1 MLELLFAILR
11 SLAESGSMKSLD
23 VFNGSSAEA
32 SVPVSPRVQ
41 ELVNVLPR
49 VLIVSRRHVR
59 KNKFVDFV
67 GEYHLD
73 LIVRYGAVPVIVPRV
88 KGVHNLIDSFEPI
101 HGEFTGSFLCTSIP
115 GFMSISNIFH
125 EAVLGF

>member
-1 MLELLFAILR
+1 
-11 SLAESGSMKSLD
+11 MKSID
-23 VFNGSSAEA
+23 VGVATNGQDPDATA
-32 SVPVSPRVQ
+32 PLSPEVQ

-101 HGEFTGSFLCTSIP
+101 HGERFFRCWSTAFRIG
-115 GFMSISNIFH
+115 
-125 EAVLGF
+125 